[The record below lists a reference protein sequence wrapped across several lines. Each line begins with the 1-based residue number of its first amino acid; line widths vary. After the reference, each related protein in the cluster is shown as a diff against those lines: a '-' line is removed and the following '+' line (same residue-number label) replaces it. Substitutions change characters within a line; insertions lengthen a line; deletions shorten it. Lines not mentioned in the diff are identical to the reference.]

1 MIFTDP
7 SMINEDHT
15 ELINTY
21 KEQVENNMLN
31 RNQDH
36 INNNVLLNKIIDQIE
51 IKKKHVCVIFKPTEI
66 RPDVYTIN
74 ISDERSEYDRDT
86 KMIEYYAIKKLIRK
100 YPIGCDS
107 ISGYDT
113 IYVKF
118 LKRLIHDLDKNNIK
132 YNINDE
138 IENMTVTSDAESYSE
153 LDEENIIHSNKM
165 NVIDEEIILIAE
177 KKKNEMHILNMR
189 LSHTSL

>member
-51 IKKKHVCVIFKPTEI
+51 IKKNT
-66 RPDVYTIN
+66 YASSSNQLT
-74 ISDERSEYDRDT
+74 YDL
-86 KMIEYYAIKKLIRK
+86 M
-100 YPIGCDS
+100 S
-107 ISGYDT
+107 IQ
-113 IYVKF
+113 
-118 LKRLIHDLDKNNIK
+118 
-132 YNINDE
+132 
-138 IENMTVTSDAESYSE
+138 
-153 LDEENIIHSNKM
+153 
-165 NVIDEEIILIAE
+165 
-177 KKKNEMHILNMR
+177 
-189 LSHTSL
+189 